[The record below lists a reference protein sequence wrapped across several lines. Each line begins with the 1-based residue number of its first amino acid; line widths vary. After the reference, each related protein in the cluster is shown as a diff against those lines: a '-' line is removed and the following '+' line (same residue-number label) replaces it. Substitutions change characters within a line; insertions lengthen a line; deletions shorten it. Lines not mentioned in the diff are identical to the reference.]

1 MSRDHPLQD
10 LECDQLFAGLDRYR
24 LLLVAVSG
32 GADSTALMHLIARW
46 HHRRSRASQQLHVAT
61 VDHALRPESRAE
73 AGAVAAA
80 AQSLG
85 LPHHVLTWTAPKP
98 AAGLQDAA
106 RSARYALLSQLL
118 RDLGKPS
125 AAVVTAHTADD
136 QAETLLMR
144 LARGS
149 GLDGL
154 SAMPACRRL
163 TAGEP
168 YDLVRPLLDVPK
180 SRLIA
185 TLRADGIAW
194 SEDPSNARTEF
205 ERVRIRAA
213 AQTLAT
219 LGLTPDKLALSARRL
234 GRARSAVA
242 ITAAEFETRVLDL
255 NGGTFAAVRRA
266 EFAGAPSELRLR
278 LLLRVLARFGGTSP
292 AARLF
297 KVEALL
303 DRLAQAQAVD
313 FTATLGGCVVMAN
326 AASIRIFREP
336 GRNPLPEYLLRDANP
351 VLWDAR
357 FAVSVGGLP
366 AAHGPVTVK
375 ALGDRGYATL
385 RQSTAVRLP
394 QKAAATLP
402 SFWSGETLLAVPIL
416 APGHQF
422 CQERSVFTFR
432 TEFLGLPDDVRNSD

>member
-32 GADSTALMHLIARW
+32 GADSTALMHLLARW
-46 HHRRSRASQQLHVAT
+46 HHRRGGTSQQLHVAT
-61 VDHALRPESRAE
+61 VDHALRPESCAE
-73 AGAVAAA
+73 AGAVASAA
-80 AQSLG
+80 RALG
-85 LPHHVLTWTAPKP
+85 LPHHILTWTAPKP

-118 RDLGKPS
+118 HDLGEAR

-154 SAMPACRRL
+154 SAMSASRRL

-168 YDLVRPLLDVPK
+168 FDLVRPLLDVPK

-194 SEDPSNARTEF
+194 SEDPSNARAEF

-213 AQTLAT
+213 AQTLAA

-234 GRARSAVA
+234 GRVRSAVA
-242 ITAAEFETRVLDL
+242 ITSAEFEACVLDL
-255 NGGTFAAVRRA
+255 NGGAFAVVRRT

-292 AARLF
+292 AARLS

-303 DRLAQAQAVD
+303 DRLAQEVD
-313 FTATLGGCVVMAN
+313 FTATLGGCIVMAN
-326 AASIRIFREP
+326 AASLQIFREP
-336 GRNPLPEYLLRDANP
+336 GRHPLPEYLLHDANP

-366 AAHGPVTVK
+366 AARGPVTVR
-375 ALGDRGYATL
+375 ALGAPGYATL
-385 RQSTAVRLP
+385 RQSASVSLP
-394 QKAAATLP
+394 QRAAVTLP

-416 APGHQF
+416 APGHQIS
-422 CQERSVFTFR
+422 QGRPEFTFH
-432 TEFLGLPDDVRNSD
+432 TEFLGLPDDARNSD

>member
-1 MSRDHPLQD
+1 M
-10 LECDQLFAGLDRYR
+10 
-24 LLLVAVSG
+24 
-32 GADSTALMHLIARW
+32 
-46 HHRRSRASQQLHVAT
+46 
-61 VDHALRPESRAE
+61 
-73 AGAVAAA
+73 AAA
-80 AQSLG
+80 AQALG
-85 LPHHVLTWTAPKP
+85 LQHHILTWTAPKP

-106 RSARYALLSQLL
+106 RTARYALLWQLL
-118 RDLGKPS
+118 RDLGETS

-154 SAMPACRRL
+154 SAMSPCRRL
-163 TAGEP
+163 RAGEP
-168 YDLVRPLLDVPK
+168 YDLVRPLLDIPK

-194 SEDPSNARTEF
+194 SEDPSNARIEF
-205 ERVRIRAA
+205 ERVRLRAA
-213 AQTLAT
+213 TQTLAD

-255 NGGTFAAVRRA
+255 NGGAFAAVCRTG
-266 EFAGAPSELRLR
+266 FAGAPAELRLR
-278 LLLRVLARFGGTSP
+278 LLLRVLACFGGTSR
-292 AARLF
+292 AARLS

-303 DRLAQAQAVD
+303 DRLAQAAD
-313 FTATLGGCVVMAN
+313 FTATLGGCVVTAN
-326 AASIRIFREP
+326 AASVRIFREP
-336 GRNPLPEYLLRDANP
+336 GRNPLPECVLHDAKP

-375 ALGDRGYATL
+375 ALGGSGYATL
-385 RQSTAVRLP
+385 RQSAPAARLP
-394 QKAAATLP
+394 RKAAATLP
-402 SFWSGETLLAVPIL
+402 SFWSGATLLAVPVL

-422 CQERSVFTFR
+422 GLERPQFTFR
-432 TEFLGLPDDVRNSD
+432 TEFLGLPDDARNSD

>member
-32 GADSTALMHLIARW
+32 GADSTALMHLLARW
-46 HHRRSRASQQLHVAT
+46 HHRRGNASQQLHVAT

-73 AGAVAAA
+73 AGAVASAA
-80 AQSLG
+80 RALG
-85 LPHHVLTWTAPKP
+85 MPHHLLTWTAPKP

-106 RSARYALLSQLL
+106 RSARYGLLSQVLH
-118 RDLGKPS
+118 DLGEER

-154 SAMPACRRL
+154 SAMSACRRL
-163 TAGEP
+163 MPGEP
-168 YDLVRPLLDVPK
+168 YDLVRPLLEVPK

-185 TLRADGIAW
+185 TLRANGIAW

-213 AQTLAT
+213 AHTLAAI
-219 LGLTPDKLALSARRL
+219 GLTPDKLALSARRL
-234 GRARSAVA
+234 GRARRAVA
-242 ITAAEFETRVLDL
+242 ITAAEFEARVLDL
-255 NGGTFAAVRRA
+255 NGGAFAAVCRT
-266 EFAGAPSELRLR
+266 EFAEAPSELRLR
-278 LLLRVLARFGGTSP
+278 LLLRILGRFGGTSP
-292 AARLF
+292 AARLS

-303 DRLAQAQAVD
+303 ARLEQAAD

-326 AASIRIFREP
+326 AASLRIFREP
-336 GRNPLPEYLLRDANP
+336 GRNPLPEYLLHDANP

-366 AAHGPVTVK
+366 ATHGPVTVK
-375 ALGDRGYATL
+375 ALGGPGYATL

-416 APGHQF
+416 APGRQF
-422 CQERSVFTFR
+422 GQERPQFAFR
-432 TEFLGLPDDVRNSD
+432 TEFLGLPDDARNSD

>member
-1 MSRDHPLQD
+1 MSRDQPLLD
-10 LECDQLFAGLDRYR
+10 LECDQLFTGLGHYR

-32 GADSTALMHLIARW
+32 GADSTALMHLLARW
-46 HHRRSRASQQLHVAT
+46 HRRRGSTSQQLHVAT

-80 AQSLG
+80 AQDLG

-106 RSARYALLSQLL
+106 RSARYALLAQLL
-118 RDLGKPS
+118 RDLGETN
-125 AAVVTAHTADD
+125 AAVVSAHTADD

-154 SAMPACRRL
+154 SAMSPCRRL
-163 TAGEP
+163 SAGEP

-180 SRLIA
+180 SRLVA
-185 TLRADGIAW
+185 TLRSDGITW
-194 SEDPSNARTEF
+194 SEDPSNARTDF

-213 AQTLAT
+213 AETLAA
-219 LGLTPDKLALSARRL
+219 LGLTPDKLALSAHRL
-234 GRARSAVA
+234 RRARSAVA

-255 NGGTFAAVRRA
+255 NGGAFAAVRRS
-266 EFAGAPSELRLR
+266 EFAGAPAELRLR

-292 AARLF
+292 PARLS

-303 DRLAQAQAVD
+303 DRLGHDAG
-313 FTATLGGCVVMAN
+313 FTATLGGCVVTAN
-326 AASIRIFREP
+326 AASLRIFREP
-336 GRNPLPEYLLRDANP
+336 GRNPLPECLLRDASP

-366 AAHGPVTVK
+366 PEHGAVTVK
-375 ALGDRGYATL
+375 ALGTPGYATL
-385 RQSTAVRLP
+385 RQSTPVRLP

-402 SFWSGETLLAVPIL
+402 SFWSGDTLLAVPVL
-416 APGHQF
+416 APGRQVGL
-422 CQERSVFTFR
+422 ERPEFTFR
-432 TEFLGLPDDVRNSD
+432 TEFLGLPDDARNCD